1 MFHRLFH
8 FVSIII
14 IGKLPKADNFE
25 PQNHYLQGNEKS
37 NIISSVNHNWT
48 KPIQQGPFDI
58 GFNHSYISTGGIQ
71 NPPYLFLRNS
81 QIEQRDL
88 ENVRMWN
95 KGSYGMPHGTSKI
108 KAPGEGTDS
117 WDSTA
122 YNMILV
128 NETERFLDMYISEN
142 QTDTPFFTY
151 VALGAVHAPHS
162 PPSKYLDGT
171 PVAGVNKNEHMDLL
185 GEMDKVVGS
194 LIQMLED
201 RDLIENTIIVFT
213 SDNGG
218 LRNADASYSRGPLKG
233 LKGSLYE
240 GGHRIPM
247 TIRWD
252 QGNIPR
258 GETRS
263 KLVALNDVYATLC
276 ELAVV
281 DVPSG
286 NAIDSISFA
295 SYLQDQNKTEN
306 LRSSVG
312 VWRYQGANFY
322 GEALRRGDMKLV
334 HLIENDV
341 FELYNL
347 TEDISENNNIALDNA
362 DLVQDMFSE
371 LKYLGPTRENSTSDI
386 APDSNNVFY
395 EFHINDERDP
405 DDGGY

>member
-1 MFHRLFH
+1 M
-8 FVSIII
+8 
-14 IGKLPKADNFE
+14 
-25 PQNHYLQGNEKS
+25 
-37 NIISSVNHNWT
+37 NHNWT
-48 KPIQQGPFDI
+48 KPVEQGPSDI
-58 GFNHSYISTGGIQ
+58 GFNHSYVSSGGIQ

-81 QIEQRDL
+81 KIEQRDL
-88 ENVRMWN
+88 ENVRVWK
-95 KGSYGMPHGTSKI
+95 KGSYGMPHGVSKI
-108 KAPGEGTDS
+108 KAPGEGTNS

-128 NETERFLDMYISEN
+128 NETEQFLDMHISEN
-142 QTDTPFFTY
+142 EEDAPFFTY
-151 VALGAVHAPHS
+151 VALGAVHTPHS
-162 PPSKYLDGT
+162 PPITYLDGT
-171 PVAGVNKNEHMDLL
+171 PVKGVNKNEHMDLL

-201 RDLIENTIIVFT
+201 RDLIENTIIIFT

-218 LRNADASYSRGPLKG
+218 LRNKDASYSRGPLKG

-252 QGNIPR
+252 KGNIPQ

-276 ELAVV
+276 ELAAV

-295 SYLQDQNKTEN
+295 SYLQDQEKTEN

-312 VWRYQGANFY
+312 VWRYQGADFY

-334 HLIENDV
+334 HFIEDDV

-347 TEDISENNNIALDNA
+347 TKDISENDNIALDNEN
-362 DLVQDMFSE
+362 LVQDMFSE
-371 LKYLGPTRENSTSDI
+371 LKYLGPSGEISSTVG
-386 APDSNNVFY
+386 DSIF
-395 EFHINDERDP
+395 EEDP